1 MGSSAS
7 KIFEIPKFFLFGEGG
22 IYSGSLDCRD
32 FNYKVIPHRP
42 KEGEKELE
50 AIVWSGRNC
59 IDKTENKETKRFPL
73 SQEGYDDMLR
83 WLEGKCLENP
93 ESLGFIGEQRKRAMD
108 LADKYVDLED
118 CLQQEAGK

>member
-7 KIFEIPKFFLFGEGG
+7 KLFEIPKFFLFGEGG
-22 IYSGSLDCRD
+22 IFSGCLDSRD
-32 FNYKVIPHRP
+32 FNFKVIPHRP

-50 AIVWSGRNC
+50 AVVWSGRNC

-73 SQEGYDDMLR
+73 SQEGYDEMLR
-83 WLEGKCLENP
+83 WLEEKCLANP
-93 ESLGFIGEQRKRAMD
+93 ESLGFIGQQRKRAMD

-118 CLQQEAGK
+118 CLQQEARG

>member
-7 KIFEIPKFFLFGEGG
+7 KLFEIPKFFLFGEGG
-22 IYSGSLDCRD
+22 IFSGSLDCRD
-32 FNYKVIPHRP
+32 FNYKVIPRRP

-59 IDKTENKETKRFPL
+59 IDKAENKESKLFEL
-73 SQEGYDDMLR
+73 SEEGYNDMLR
-83 WLEGKCLENP
+83 WLEEKCLEKP
-93 ESLGFIGEQRKRAMD
+93 ESLGFIGEQRKRAAD

-118 CLQQEAGK
+118 CLLHEAGK